1 MITQNS
7 ANNAWKLNWNNGNV
21 NNNNKDNN
29 NYVRAVCE
37 FCILTILK
45 RNIVGKITLEEVFE
59 AYFECRRNKRNTY
72 NALNFEVDYM
82 QNCVDLYR
90 KLTDGTY
97 CIGKSIAFIVTR
109 PKLREVFAADFRDRI
124 IHHLLAIKFTDILE
138 DEMTDKAYACRKG
151 KGTDYGIADVKKE
164 IERVSDNYTKEAWV
178 LKCDIQGFFM
188 SINRSILY
196 SLLENVIRGKYHG
209 DDIEWWLWL
218 WKKVVLHDPTKNC
231 VRVGDLSLWDKLPAN
246 KSLFT
251 CGDGKGLPIGNLPS
265 QLLANLLLSQFDKL
279 MIERVGKDGGY
290 GRYVDDFLIIS
301 RDKKSLLNILQE
313 SRDYL
318 LKELGLT
325 LHPRKVSL
333 QRAASGVRFTGAL
346 IRPGRMLPNIRT
358 IEHLYDVIDMFGMES
373 DPKREVL
380 RRYASRINSL
390 MGVLVHYNTYNIRRK
405 AWTMMPYKDR
415 VFCVNMKKIRIMNKY
430 KT

>member
-1 MITQNS
+1 MKLEREYVTIDEVYDAYYECCRHKGSTPGCIEYQMNYI
-7 ANNAWKLNWNNGNV
+7 ANNYQLYIDLNSM
-21 NNNNKDNN
+21 K
-29 NYVRAVCE
+29 YEISKSKA
-37 FCILTILK
+37 FC
-45 RNIVGKITLEEVFE
+45 
-59 AYFECRRNKRNTY
+59 
-72 NALNFEVDYM
+72 
-82 QNCVDLYR
+82 
-90 KLTDGTY
+90 
-97 CIGKSIAFIVTR
+97 VTR
-109 PKLREVFAADFRDRI
+109 PKLREVFCADFRDRI

-138 DEMTDKAYACRKG
+138 SEMTDKAYACRKG
-151 KGTDYGIADVKKE
+151 KGTDYGIADVEKQIK
-164 IERVSDNYTKEAWV
+164 RVSDNYTKEAWV
-178 LKCDIQGFFM
+178 LKCDLQGFFM
-188 SINRSILY
+188 SINRSLLY
-196 SLLENVIRGKYHG
+196 RLLEKVIREKYHG

-251 CGDGKGLPIGNLPS
+251 CGYGKGLPIGNLPS

-279 MIERVGKDGGY
+279 TIERVGKDGGY
-290 GRYVDDFLIIS
+290 GRYVDDFVVIS
-301 RDKKSLLNILQE
+301 RNRNLLLNILQE
-313 SRDYL
+313 ARNYL

-325 LHPRKVSL
+325 LHPHKVSL

-358 IEHLYDVIDMFGMES
+358 IEHLYDVIDRFGIES
-373 DPKREVL
+373 DPKNEVL
-380 RRYASRINSL
+380 QRYVRRINSL
-390 MGVLVHYNTYNIRRK
+390 MGVLVHYDTYNIRRK